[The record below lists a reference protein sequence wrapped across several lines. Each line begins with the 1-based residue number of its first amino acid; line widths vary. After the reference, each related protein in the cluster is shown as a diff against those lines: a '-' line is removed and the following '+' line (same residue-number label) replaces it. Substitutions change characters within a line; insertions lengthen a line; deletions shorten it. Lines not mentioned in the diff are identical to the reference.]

1 MVRQIPGPAN
11 SSKSFAKCLSA
22 LATGIILLTASA
34 SSSSAQT
41 LNRVF
46 AVSPESSELEVVNQ
60 EGMIKI
66 TASANSSKIVIGA
79 RQISGAPKIEA
90 TQNATGKVKV
100 EVTGQGRVEFEIAVP
115 ASSSVNLLS
124 YRGEIMVAN
133 LTGAVHARITT
144 EGDIEIAGSRSAR
157 VVAHCGQ
164 GNVNFSGDVLPSG
177 RYVLKSFSG
186 RVKVILPA
194 DANFKLTASS
204 YRGGIDPDA
213 FQFQMKFEKRSPQ
226 RVEASRG
233 AGGASITLWTQ
244 EGSIHLYRKP

>member
-1 MVRQIPGPAN
+1 MVRQITGPAN
-11 SSKSFAKCLSA
+11 SSKSFAKFLSA
-22 LATGIILLTASA
+22 LATGLMILTASA

-41 LNRVF
+41 FNRAF
-46 AVSPESSELEVVNQ
+46 AVAPESSELEVVNQ
-60 EGMIKI
+60 EGVIKVK
-66 TASANSSKIVIGA
+66 AAANSSKIVINA
-79 RQISGAPKIEA
+79 RQSSGEAKIEA
-90 TQNATGKVKV
+90 TQNAMGKVKV

-124 YRGEIMVAN
+124 YKGEIMVTN
-133 LTGAVHARITT
+133 LTGAVHASVT
-144 EGDIEIAGSRSAR
+144 EGDIEIAGSRSAK
-157 VVAHCGQ
+157 VEAHCGK

-194 DANFKLTASS
+194 DADFKLSASS

-213 FQFQMKFEKRSPQ
+213 FQFQMKFDKRSPQ